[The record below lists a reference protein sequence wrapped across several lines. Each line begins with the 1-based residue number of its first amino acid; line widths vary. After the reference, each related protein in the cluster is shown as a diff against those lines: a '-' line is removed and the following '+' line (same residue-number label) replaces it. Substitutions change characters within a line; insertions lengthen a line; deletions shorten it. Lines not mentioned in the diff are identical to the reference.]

1 MGTYFGT
8 DGIRGRADKE
18 LTESLAYT
26 VGRFLGQYLG
36 KKHQVL
42 VGMDTRESSPRLV
55 NALIKGVTDSGSDIV
70 HVGVITTPAISYFL
84 QHHAFTFGIMVSASH
99 NPYYDN
105 GIKVF
110 NQEGEKLESSIEDLI
125 EVALDNPH
133 YFTALASPLGESIDG
148 EKLYHDEYISFL
160 VSKAWDSDQPL
171 KVLFDCAHGSTYALS
186 KDIAELLNVQGT
198 FLFNTPNGVNINDQC
213 GATHLETLQQEMMK
227 GAYDVGV
234 SFDGDGDRM
243 LAVTSSGRIV
253 DGDAL
258 MYLHSRYT
266 LPTFPVSAQKIVLTK
281 MSNLGLKKALKM
293 QGIAYIETQ
302 VGDKFVQAALKKE
315 SLILGGE
322 QSGHL
327 IFLNELNTGDGLLS
341 MIKLINV
348 LRKTKVSLDEM
359 LQDFIQYPQVLKN
372 LHIEQKKQ
380 VMEHPLLKD
389 MINKVE
395 QSLADEGRILV
406 RASGTEPLIRVMVE
420 ARTVDVCH
428 KKIAMI
434 VEVIENIQKQGMG
447 A

>member
-55 NALIKGVTDSGSDIV
+55 NALIQGVTDSGSNIV
-70 HVGVITTPAISYFL
+70 NVGVITTPAISYFL
-84 QHHAFTFGIMVSASH
+84 QHHTFTFGIMVSASH

-105 GIKVF
+105 GIKIF
-110 NQEGEKLESSIEDLI
+110 NQEGEKLESAIENLI
-125 EVALDNPH
+125 EVALDTPQ
-133 YFTALASPLGESIDG
+133 FFPSPVSPLGQSIDG
-148 EKLYHDEYISFL
+148 EKLYHDEYLSFL
-160 VSKAWDSDQPL
+160 ASKATNIDKPL
-171 KVLFDCAHGSTYALS
+171 NVLFDCAHGSTYALA
-186 KDIAELLNVQGT
+186 KDVADALKVQGT

-213 GATHLETLQQEMMK
+213 GATHMETLQKEIMK
-227 GAYDVGV
+227 GTYDVGI

-243 LAVTSSGRIV
+243 LAVSSSGRIV

-258 MYLHSRYT
+258 MYVHSRYT
-266 LPTFPVSAQKIVLTK
+266 LPTFPAKAQKIVLTQ
-281 MSNLGLKKALKM
+281 MSNLGLKKALNM
-293 QGIAYIETQ
+293 QGIPFIETQ
-302 VGDKFVQAALKKE
+302 VGDKYVQAALKKE

-348 LRKTKVSLDEM
+348 LRKNNLSLDHL
-359 LQDFIQYPQVLKN
+359 LQDFTQYPQVLKN
-372 LHIEQKKQ
+372 LHIEKKNL
-380 VMEHPLLKD
+380 VVEHPLLKD
-389 MINKVE
+389 MIRMVE
-395 QSLADEGRILV
+395 QSLVDEGRVLV

-420 ARTVDVCH
+420 ASTVELCH
-428 KKIAMI
+428 EKIAMMI
-434 VEVIENIQKQGMG
+434 EVIENIQKQGMG

>member
-1 MGTYFGT
+1 MGKYFGT

-18 LTESLAYT
+18 LTESLAYA

-70 HVGVITTPAISYFL
+70 NVGVITTPAISYFL
-84 QHHAFTFGIMVSASH
+84 QHHTFTFGIMVSASH

-110 NQEGEKLESSIEDLI
+110 NHVGEKLESTIEDAI
-125 EVALDNPH
+125 EVALDQPNF
-133 YFTALASPLGESIDG
+133 FTSLASKLGKRIDS
-148 EKLYHDEYISFL
+148 EKVYHDEYIAFL
-160 VSKAWDSDQPL
+160 TSKATDLHKPL
-171 KVLFDCAHGSTYALS
+171 KVLFDCANGATFALS
-186 KDIAELLNVQGT
+186 KDIARVLKLKGT
-198 FLFNTPNGVNINDQC
+198 FLFNTPNGTNINDQC
-213 GATHLETLQQEMMK
+213 GATHMETLQKEIMQ
-227 GAYDVGV
+227 GHYDLGI

-243 LAVTSSGRIV
+243 LAVTASGRIV

-266 LPTFPVSAQKIVLTK
+266 LSSFPSYAQKIVLTQ
-281 MSNLGLKKALKM
+281 MSNLGLKKALKN
-293 QGIAYIETQ
+293 QGIPFIETQ
-302 VGDKFVQAALKKE
+302 VGDKYVQAALKKE
-315 SLILGGE
+315 GLILGGE

-341 MIKLINV
+341 MIKLLNI
-348 LRKTKVSLDEM
+348 LRKTDVSFDQM
-359 LQDFIQYPQVLKN
+359 LKDFSQFPQVLKN

-380 VMEHPLLKD
+380 VMENTLLKD
-389 MINKVE
+389 IIIKVE
-395 QSLADEGRILV
+395 RSLADEGRVLV

-420 ARTVDVCH
+420 AATVDICH
-428 KKIAMI
+428 AKIAMI
-434 VEVIENIQKQGMG
+434 VEVIEKIQKQGMG